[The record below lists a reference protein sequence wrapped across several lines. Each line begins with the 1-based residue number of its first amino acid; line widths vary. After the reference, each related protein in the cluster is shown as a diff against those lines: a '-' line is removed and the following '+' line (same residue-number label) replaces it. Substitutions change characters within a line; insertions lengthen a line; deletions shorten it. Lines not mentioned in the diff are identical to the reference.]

1 MVKLFPKNERV
12 KIGSQENMKII
23 QIKNELKNCKNMSF
37 LNNLKHR

>member
-23 QIKNELKNCKNMSF
+23 QIKNELKKCKKLSF
-37 LNNLKHR
+37 IKSWKQR